1 MALEHA
7 LGQDLSQ
14 NDSTTGKPGCIT
26 SVGEQKG
33 DTYGYTV
40 IVRGPLGALA
50 GLVPA
55 KGADHTACGWVPDGL
70 YVDTATLK
78 SSNGEA
84 TITLKCVDPGGDTQQ
99 NPAAPTLIEYQI
111 LMSEVQMDLIA
122 HPDITSSQTAL
133 DECIKWQATPEQNR
147 RGSAGGQMGY
157 QYLDENGDYQPVSQP
172 AAEKFCYAWERGIHS
187 YNRYYPVIEK
197 KSYYRRVP
205 GLTLVGLKG
214 QSPTGTIDQFSTAIG
229 TFDEPDISL
238 SGYASAGFFKSGDDY
253 RSSGKGFM
261 RSEQWTWTPDY
272 DDENLTWIYGGH
284 SSSGNSNGGNGG
296 SSK

>member
-1 MALEHA
+1 MALDFA
-7 LGQDLSQ
+7 LGKDLSQ
-14 NDSTTGKPGCIT
+14 NDQTTGLPGAVT
-26 SVGEQKG
+26 AVGEQKG
-33 DTYGYTV
+33 DSYGYT
-40 IVRGPLGALA
+40 ITVRGPLGALA
-50 GLVPA
+50 SHVPA
-55 KGADHTACGWVPDGL
+55 QGDSHSECGWVPTGL
-70 YVDTATLK
+70 YVKTAVLS

-84 TITLKCVDPGGDTQQ
+84 TITINCIDPGGDTSQ

-111 LMSEVQMDLIA
+111 LMSEVQMDLIS
-122 HPDITSSQTAL
+122 HPDISGNATTL
-133 DECIKWQATPEQNR
+133 DECIKWLATPEQNR
-147 RGSAGGQMGY
+147 RGAAGGQMGY

-172 AAEKFCYAWERGIHS
+172 EAEKFCYAWERGIHS

-197 KSYYRRVP
+197 QSYYRRVP

-272 DDENLTWIYGGH
+272 EDPNLNWIYGGT
-284 SSSGNSNGGNGG
+284 SSSGGGA
-296 SSK
+296 S